1 MTGSSPGSGAVT
13 KQRLTVV
20 SAEDSVADWDA
31 FVKAS
36 DDASFC
42 HHGAWR
48 EIMSGVLGHECLYR
62 AAVDADGQWQGILPL
77 VRVRSA
83 IFGHYLV
90 SMPFLNYGGPVGT
103 ETARSFLARD
113 AVAEARRSGV
123 RLLELRSRGEPA
135 PGDLAVANRKVMVL
149 LDLPDS
155 EEALWR
161 DGFRAKLRSQIRRAE
176 RSAPVWRCGV
186 DQSRPF
192 YEVFARHMRDLGT
205 PVLPRAWFDAI
216 ASELA
221 DMVVFG
227 VVYYGDTPV
236 AAGCGFQWRDEF
248 EITWAASLREYSR
261 EAPNM
266 LLYWSFMKEMIRR
279 GITVF
284 NFGRCTPGGGTHRFK
299 LQWGGRDEPLPWAQW
314 SPAGV
319 AATPSPDSLK
329 YRLAGA
335 VWQRIPLP
343 VATRLGPRLARSLP

>member
-1 MTGSSPGSGAVT
+1 MTNPSHGTETVT
-13 KQRLTVV
+13 EPRLTVV
-20 SAEDSVADWDA
+20 SAAESVAEWDA
-31 FVKAS
+31 FVAAS

-48 EIMSGVLGHECLYR
+48 EIMSSVLRHECLYR
-62 AAVDADGQWQGILPL
+62 AAVDADGHWQGILPL

-83 IFGHYLV
+83 VFGHYLV

-103 ETARSFLARD
+103 EAARRLLARD
-113 AVAEARRSGV
+113 AAVEARRSGV
-123 RLLELRSRGEPA
+123 RLLELRSRGGLV
-135 PGDLAVANRKVMVL
+135 PGDLAVAHRKVTVV

-161 DGFRAKLRSQIRRAE
+161 DVFRAKLRSQIRRAE
-176 RSAPVWRCGV
+176 RSEPEWRYGHDEV
-186 DQSRPF
+186 NPF
-192 YEVFARHMRDLGT
+192 YDVFARHMRDLGT
-205 PVLPRAWFDAI
+205 PVLPRSWFDAI
-216 ASELA
+216 ASR
-221 DMVVFG
+221 FG
-227 VVYYGDTPV
+227 EHVIFGAIYRGDTPV

-248 EITWAASLREYSR
+248 EMTWAASLREHSR

-266 LLYWSFMKEMIRR
+266 LLYWSFMKEMIRKGVR
-279 GITVF
+279 VF

-343 VATRLGPRLARSLP
+343 VATRLGARLARSLP